1 MKVLGSALASV
12 LLAGASVAE
21 PVPKIATRDTP
32 TVDLGYS
39 VYSGKYDAVND
50 INVFK
55 GYGSECTDFV
65 ELQN

>member
-1 MKVLGSALASV
+1 MKVLGGALASV

-21 PVPKIATRDTP
+21 PVPKIAARDTP

-39 VYSGKYDAVND
+39 VYSGKYDAASD

-55 GYGSECTDFV
+55 GYGSKCTNSI
-65 ELQN
+65 ELQD